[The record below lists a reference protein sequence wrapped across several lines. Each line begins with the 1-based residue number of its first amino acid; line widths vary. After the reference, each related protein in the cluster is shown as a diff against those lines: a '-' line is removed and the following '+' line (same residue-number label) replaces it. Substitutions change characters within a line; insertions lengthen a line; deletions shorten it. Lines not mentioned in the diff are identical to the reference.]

1 MRRRTHED
9 FLAFMQEKHPTLKL
23 LGKYTINRQRIET
36 ECLVC
41 GYVWMAYPTG
51 LHTGYGCPK
60 CGGRMKKSH
69 EQYVVEMAEKHPT
82 ITVLGTYDGNKSKV
96 DLECK
101 VCGHKWAATPNLS
114 LRGQGCPSCSGVK
127 HKTTEEF
134 SKEVEKL
141 NLGIK
146 VIGEYVNNRTSVE
159 CICERCGRTFM
170 GNPKVIL
177 QQGYGCTLCSMPKGE
192 VAIYEWLKNK
202 SIEFA
207 QQKKFDD
214 CKDKHR
220 LPFDFY
226 IPSMNTIIEY
236 DGIQHYKPISQFGGD
251 SALAYTQ
258 RHDSIKTKYCEDN
271 EINLIRIPYCDLDRI
286 DEILTQKL
294 AS

>member
-1 MRRRTHED
+1 
-9 FLAFMQEKHPTLKL
+9 
-23 LGKYTINRQRIET
+23 
-36 ECLVC
+36 
-41 GYVWMAYPTG
+41 
-51 LHTGYGCPK
+51 
-60 CGGRMKKSH
+60 MKKSH

-146 VIGEYVNNRTSVE
+146 VIGEYINNRTSVE

-271 EINLIRIPYCDLDRI
+271 EINLIRIPYWDLDRI

>member
-1 MRRRTHED
+1 MNVYVRDAEERLWET
-9 FLAFMQEKHPTLKL
+9 QKL
-23 LGKYTINRQRIET
+23 FCNKDMDAH
-36 ECLVC
+36 C
-41 GYVWMAYPTG
+41 
-51 LHTGYGCPK
+51 
-60 CGGRMKKSH
+60 
-69 EQYVVEMAEKHPT
+69 
-82 ITVLGTYDGNKSKV
+82 VL
-96 DLECK
+96 C
-101 VCGHKWAATPNLS
+101 
-114 LRGQGCPSCSGVK
+114 
-127 HKTTEEF
+127 
-134 SKEVEKL
+134 
-141 NLGIK
+141 
-146 VIGEYVNNRTSVE
+146 
-159 CICERCGRTFM
+159 
-170 GNPKVIL
+170 
-177 QQGYGCTLCSMPKGE
+177 PKGE

-271 EINLIRIPYCDLDRI
+271 EINLIRIPYWDLDRI